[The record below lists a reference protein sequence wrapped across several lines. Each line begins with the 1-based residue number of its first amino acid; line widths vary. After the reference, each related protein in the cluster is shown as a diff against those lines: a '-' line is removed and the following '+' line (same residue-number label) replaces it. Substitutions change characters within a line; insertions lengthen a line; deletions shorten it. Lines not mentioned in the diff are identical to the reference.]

1 MTAPPE
7 VVELVERFDRY
18 VDAYKR
24 GKYNETQV
32 RREFV
37 DPLFQALG
45 WDVDN
50 TQGYAEAYKEVVH
63 EDAIRVGH
71 ATKAPDYGF
80 RIGGVRKFFVEAK
93 KPSVSIKEDTHPA
106 YQLRRYAW
114 SAKLPLSIL
123 TDFEEF
129 AVYDCRI
136 RPAKGDGPSTART
149 LYLTYQDYA
158 DRWDDIAGV
167 FSRQAIL
174 TGSFDKYV
182 ESKKAKRGT
191 AQVDTAFLQE
201 IQRWRELLARNIAL
215 RNAELSQRELNFAVQ
230 RTIDRIIF
238 LRITEDRG
246 IEPYG
251 RLMALQNGT
260 QVYQRLCQLFHQAD
274 DRYNSGLFYFRPEKG
289 RSDEGLDRLTT
300 NLVIDDRVLKDI
312 FQNLYYPD
320 SPYEFSVLPA
330 DILGQV
336 YEQFLGQVIRLTA
349 GHQAKVEEKPEV
361 KKAGG
366 VYYTP
371 TYIVDYIVKQT
382 VGQLVAGKNPGP
394 KGAVSHLKILDP
406 ACGSGSFLLG
416 AYQFLLD
423 WHLEAYQEEGN
434 KWSKGRTP
442 RIYQTAP
449 GEWRLTTD
457 ERKRILLNNIYG
469 VDIDAQAVEVTKL
482 SLLLK
487 VLEEENSQTL
497 ATQLMMFQERALP
510 DLGNN
515 IKCGNSLIGPDFYQ
529 GQQLALLDEE
539 EQYRINVFDWM
550 TEFPQIMKA
559 GGFDAVI
566 GNPPYIRMEG
576 FKGLKNYLKAK
587 YASHDERSDL
597 YVYFAE
603 QSHRLLNS
611 HGRFGMIVS
620 NKFLRANYG
629 KPLRNFLSKHA
640 RINRIVDFAGLPV
653 FAGATV
659 RTVVLLTSRDRGS
672 PLPAFYSPPPSPDT
686 FSAIAAGSLSV
697 ERAAEQ
703 NMYEISDSQLAQS
716 WWSFVTKQEREL
728 LDKLQVRCQPL
739 GQYCDG
745 RICMGIKSG
754 LTKAFVI
761 DENARTDILRSNP
774 EAEVIIKPFLN
785 GRDVRRY
792 CVKPKNAY
800 LIYTYHG
807 VDIKRYPAVEQH
819 LRHFK
824 ERLKRRA
831 TRQEWYE
838 LQQPQLKFKQYL
850 DGPKIIF
857 PDIAKTPRFV
867 LDDKGYYGSNTIYFI
882 PRHDM
887 YLLGL
892 LNSRLGLFYLSKT
905 CAGLEGKTDTYL
917 RLFGQYLAGFPI
929 RTIGFDDPTD
939 KAYHDQMVA
948 LVERMLDLH
957 QQQPQAPQAKTIL
970 KRQIEATD
978 REIDSLVYRLYDLT
992 EDEIAVVEEE

>member
-7 VVELVERFDRY
+7 VVELAERFDRY
-18 VDAYKR
+18 VDAYTR

-37 DPLFQALG
+37 DPFFQALG

-191 AQVDTAFLQE
+191 AQVDTAFLEE
-201 IQRWRELLARNIAL
+201 IQCWRELLAGNIAL

-260 QVYQRLCQLFHQAD
+260 QVYARLCQLFHQAD

-300 NLVIDDRVLKDI
+300 NLVIDDKVLKDI
-312 FQNLYYPD
+312 FQSLYYPD

-349 GHQAKVEEKPEV
+349 GHRAKVEEKPEV

-371 TYIVDYIVKQT
+371 TYIVDYIVEQT

-394 KGAVSHLKILDP
+394 KGAVSNLKILDP

-434 KWSKGRTP
+434 KWSQGRTP
-442 RIYQTAP
+442 RIYQTVKD
-449 GEWRLTTD
+449 EWRLTTD

-487 VLEEENSQTL
+487 VLEEESSQTL

-550 TEFPQIMKA
+550 TEFPEIMKA

-566 GNPPYIRMEG
+566 GNPPYLFITEIDEAAKQYYFEHYETAVYR
-576 FKGLKNYLKAK
+576 FDVYGL
-587 YASHDERSDL
+587 
-597 YVYFAE
+597 FAE
-603 QSHRLLNS
+603 VSINKLARRGGYLSFIVPHTLLSNVSFEKLRRLMLNSTLLELIIDIGPGVFERARNETMIFVSRNNGVGRHRLTEVISTTVKAFPEPLK
-611 HGRFGMIVS
+611 RFCVDQSTWLDNPTADWLVNVSPLQLAIVKKLETGP
-620 NKFLRANYG
+620 NKLGDICTINQGLRTGNNARYLSD
-629 KPLRNFLSKHA
+629 KPLDGKWKPVVGGKHIGRYEPLGGGTFVLYEPDVLDAPRRKGIFESSEKLVVQEVRNITLP
-640 RINRIVDFAGLPV
+640 RRIV
-653 FAGATV
+653 ATYDDQQV
-659 RTVVLLTSRDRGS
+659 YCL
-672 PLPAFYSPPPSPDT
+672 
-686 FSAIAAGSLSV
+686 
-697 ERAAEQ
+697 
-703 NMYEISDSQLAQS
+703 QS
-716 WWSFVTKQEREL
+716 TN
-728 LDKLQVRCQPL
+728 
-739 GQYCDG
+739 
-745 RICMGIKSG
+745 
-754 LTKAFVI
+754 VI
-761 DENARTDILRSNP
+761 NLRKP
-774 EAEVIIKPFLN
+774 EADHWN
-785 GRDVRRY
+785 
-792 CVKPKNAY
+792 
-800 LIYTYHG
+800 
-807 VDIKRYPAVEQH
+807 
-819 LRHFK
+819 
-824 ERLKRRA
+824 LK
-831 TRQEWYE
+831 
-838 LQQPQLKFKQYL
+838 
-850 DGPKIIF
+850 
-857 PDIAKTPRFV
+857 
-867 LDDKGYYGSNTIYFI
+867 
-882 PRHDM
+882 
-887 YLLGL
+887 YLLAV
-892 LNSRLGLFYLSKT
+892 LNSRAANFFFRQCFSGNNHIASGQLARIPVPWTTCDSQDGLARL
-905 CAGLEGKTDTYL
+905 AERILE
-917 RLFGQYLAGFPI
+917 
-929 RTIGFDDPTD
+929 
-939 KAYHDQMVA
+939 
-948 LVERMLDLH
+948 LH
-957 QQQPQAPQAKTIL
+957 QRMAAAHTPQAKTIL
-970 KRQIEATD
+970 KRQVEATD

-992 EDEIAVVEEE
+992 EDEIRIVEGG